1 MEDEISLVSC
11 SLPTPSLP
19 PSLPPSVQWQSL
31 KSGRIMRRVVVVAE
45 AAAALI
51 NKADLTGLQIKLPH
65 FVAITRD
72 TIWVFILGL
81 GYDISSFSTTIT

>member
-1 MEDEISLVSC
+1 MEDEISLVS
-11 SLPTPSLP
+11 SHALSGSSSSAEPKIRSHHASLP
-19 PSLPPSVQWQSL
+19 PPPPPL
-31 KSGRIMRRVVVVAE
+31 
-45 AAAALI
+45 LI

>member
-1 MEDEISLVSC
+1 MEDEISLVS
-11 SLPTPSLP
+11 SHALSGSSSSAEPKIRSHHASLP
-19 PSLPPSVQWQSL
+19 PPPL
-31 KSGRIMRRVVVVAE
+31 
-45 AAAALI
+45 LI